1 MINSDRRVTCKSPKH
16 WRGRDKGVKRTSR
29 YLAVL
34 LLGGLLLTACG
45 STPTELTAPT
55 PLPGLTAQA
64 SGVTIVDALGRAV
77 QLPEPPQRIVV
88 AGKSTLTIVDTLYT
102 FPEAQERVVAL
113 VVGRQPVGDFLRLVD
128 PTFRD
133 KTILEVEAGPEQ
145 IAPLDPDVVIL
156 RSFMAE
162 KLGRSLEQLDI
173 PVVYVDLETPDQY
186 FRDLDTLGQLF
197 GNAARATEIRSFY
210 RARLERI
217 AEPLQG
223 VGDDQMPRILILQ
236 FSDQG
241 GEVAFQVPAGVWMQ
255 TTVAELAGGTPVWTE
270 AAQGGGWTI
279 VNLEQ
284 IAAWD
289 PDQIYVIS
297 YKADSADIVARLQ
310 AEPQWQVLKAVKEGQ
325 IYGFAADTFS
335 WDQPDPRWIL
345 GLIWL
350 AGKVHPE
357 RFPDLDVRH
366 EVSQFFEQLYGMGSV
381 VVEEQ
386 ILPNLKGDV
395 R

>member
-1 MINSDRRVTCKSPKH
+1 VR
-16 WRGRDKGVKRTSR
+16 RTSFS
-29 YLAVL
+29 LIVVS
-34 LLGGLLLTACG
+34 LGGLLLASCAG
-45 STPTELTAPT
+45 NPTELPAPS
-55 PLPGLTAQA
+55 PLPVPSEQV
-64 SGVTIVDALGRAV
+64 SGVTIVDALGRAL

-88 AGKSTLTIVDTLYT
+88 AGKSTLTIVDTLYM

-145 IAPLDPDVVIL
+145 VAPLDPDLVIL

-197 GNAARATEIRSFY
+197 GNAARAAEIQSFY

-223 VGDDQMPRILILQ
+223 LGDDQKPRILILQ

-241 GEVAFQVPAGVWMQ
+241 GEVAFQVPAGAWMQ
-255 TTVAELAGGTPVWTE
+255 TTLAELAGGIPVWSE
-270 AAQGGGWTI
+270 AAQGGGWTV

-284 IAAWD
+284 VAAWD
-289 PDQIYVIS
+289 PDQIFVIS
-297 YKADSADIVARLQ
+297 YKANSADIVAWLK
-310 AEPQWQVLKAVKEGQ
+310 AEPQWQVLKAVREGQ

-335 WDQPDPRWIL
+335 WDQPDPRWVL

-357 RFPDLDVRH
+357 RYPDLDVRH